1 MSEGGHDVPET
12 DVRRRFDRSIKNF
25 LVLYRTLADSWL
37 LFDNSLR
44 TPSVIALE
52 DQGRLRIVKP
62 DAYNTW
68 LRNMGTLT
76 KPPANILEVPLAWHN
91 VLKWLSKQL

>member
-1 MSEGGHDVPET
+1 MALYQSEPEA

-25 LVLYRTLADSWL
+25 LVLYRTLADSWF

-52 DQGRLRIVKP
+52 EQGRLRIVKP
-62 DAYNTW
+62 DAQHFGYAIW
-68 LRNMGTLT
+68 E
-76 KPPANILEVPLAWHN
+76 P
-91 VLKWLSKQL
+91 

>member
-1 MSEGGHDVPET
+1 MALYQSDVPET

-25 LVLYRTLADSWL
+25 LVLYRTLADSWF

-52 DQGRLRIVKP
+52 EQGRLRIVKP
-62 DAYNTW
+62 DAYNT
-68 LRNMGTLT
+68 LVTQYGNPDLGAGEHSRSAPSTT
-76 KPPANILEVPLAWHN
+76 R
-91 VLKWLSKQL
+91 